1 VVSDLFPLFAALD
14 ALVKILHALF
24 DITAEHVFLFDLSLA
39 SLDDLVADACHEA
52 SHAVRVVVVVTEL
65 EDHTNTVEH
74 LGKHLGDVS
83 RLGRV
88 NAPAWVLQDRE
99 ELQTVVGCLEFVCD
113 ASSQLKEL
121 RVVRALSTL
130 KDLDDLLEVLVL

>member
-1 VVSDLFPLFAALD
+1 
-14 ALVKILHALF
+14 
-24 DITAEHVFLFDLSLA
+24 
-39 SLDDLVADACHEA
+39 
-52 SHAVRVVVVVTEL
+52 
-65 EDHTNTVEH
+65 
-74 LGKHLGDVS
+74 
-83 RLGRV
+83 LGRV